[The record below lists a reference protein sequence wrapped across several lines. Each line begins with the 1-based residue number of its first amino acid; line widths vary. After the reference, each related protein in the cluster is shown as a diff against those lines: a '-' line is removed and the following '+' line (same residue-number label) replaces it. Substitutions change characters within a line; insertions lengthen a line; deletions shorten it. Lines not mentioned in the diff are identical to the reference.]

1 MNKLRL
7 LTRFYSTPVNI
18 YNFNKETSIFYLNNL
33 KKSNTS
39 DKEKNYSSYKNM
51 YQVLKK
57 TNNPK
62 PVLN

>member
-18 YNFNKETSIFYLNNL
+18 YNFKKVKI
-33 KKSNTS
+33 KKSNNTS

-51 YQVLKK
+51 YQALKR
-57 TNNPK
+57 TNKPK